1 MAGLDIWNR
10 GDFMLWGREK
20 GFTVT
25 EMREM
30 ENALRNSVL
39 YSLKLTA
46 DDNELSDKL
55 GLKVEYVM
63 NMSDDNEAELLPID
77 DNNYYGLIRMRKELK
92 KYKFAYIHEIIHYI
106 FDVGYGNKV
115 TECFSRKKKGKTNS
129 HEEQRT
135 NYMTAAY
142 IMPSAQIAG
151 ELYKYD
157 HSVPK
162 MDELAFIRTLQA
174 RYQQSETAVI
184 RRIREVR
191 KLIKSGES
199 YTA

>member
-77 DNNYYGLIRMRKELK
+77 DNNHYGLIRMRKELK

-115 TECFSRKKKGKTNS
+115 TECYSRKKKGKTNS

>member
-1 MAGLDIWNR
+1 
-10 GDFMLWGREK
+10 MLWRK
-20 GFTVT
+20 NGFTVA
-25 EMREM
+25 EMEEM
-30 ENALRNSVL
+30 ENALRNSKL
-39 YSLKLTA
+39 YSLNLSAA
-46 DDNELSDKL
+46 DDGLSDKL
-55 GLKVEYVM
+55 GLKVEYIT
-63 NMSDDNEAELLPID
+63 NMADDNEAELMPID
-77 DNNYYGLIRMRKELK
+77 ASSYYGLIRLRQELK

-115 TECFSRKKKGKTNS
+115 TECFARKKKGKTNS

-142 IMPSAQIAG
+142 IMPLEQIEN

-162 MDELAFIRTLQA
+162 MDEIAFIRALQ
-174 RYQQSETAVI
+174 RNYEQSETAVI

-191 KLIKSGES
+191 RLNKSGRS
-199 YTA
+199 